1 MKKTISYSDTNL
13 MANCIVKSIDR
24 KEIQIENKELDGFTK
39 FYKVTLHFNDRV
51 ILYLAKGYE
60 DAPREVVA
68 FYTNGV
74 MWGSYG
80 KNFAEA
86 IRGAHEDAIYCMKQ

>member
-1 MKKTISYSDTNL
+1 MTKRISCADTNL
-13 MANCIVKSIDR
+13 KADCKVT
-24 KEIQIENKELDGFTK
+24 EISQSDIKITNEDLDGFTK
-39 FYKVTLHFNDRV
+39 FYKVTLHFNDNV

-68 FYTNGV
+68 FYPNGK

-80 KNFAEA
+80 KNFAES
-86 IRGAHEDAIYCMKQ
+86 IRGAHEDALYYCW